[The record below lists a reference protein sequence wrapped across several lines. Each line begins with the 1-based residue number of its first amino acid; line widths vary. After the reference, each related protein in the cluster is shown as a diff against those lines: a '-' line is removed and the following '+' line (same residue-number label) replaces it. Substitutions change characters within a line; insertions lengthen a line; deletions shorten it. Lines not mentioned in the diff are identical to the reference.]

1 MFEGQGPSTGRQK
14 KKPCSLCFFVFGFCI
29 LGILMDP
36 KSLHKINDYLW
47 EIPQQGAM
55 RVPGRIFS
63 SEKLIREMDEKVRE
77 QVTNVAMLPGIQI
90 ASLAMPDAHWGYGFP
105 IGGVAAFDPDEGG
118 IISMGG
124 VGFDISC
131 GVRTMKTGMSRE
143 EVVPRLTTLVDQL
156 YNRVPA
162 GVGSEGLIKL
172 SATQIDEMLV
182 GGAEWAVK
190 KGYGVQDDLEYM
202 EDHGRVEGAEPDNVS
217 DTAKKRQYREMGTLG
232 SGNHYLEVQVVVDIY
247 DEQAAQAMG
256 LKKNDVVI
264 SVHSG
269 SRGLGH
275 QIGTDYL
282 KNLAAT
288 LQKYN
293 ITVKDRELACAP
305 ITSPEGEK
313 YFGAMSAGI
322 NCALANRQIITHLV
336 REIFTKVYPEGHIK
350 MLYDISHN
358 TCKVET
364 HEMNGKMTR
373 LYVHRKGAT
382 RAFGSDR
389 IDLPQEYRRSG
400 QPVLIGGTM
409 GTSSYILVGTDEGM
423 KTAFGSACHGAGRA
437 MSRTQAKRR
446 WHGKE
451 VVRLLEEQGVLV
463 RGHSYSGIAEEAP
476 ESYKD
481 VTEVVE
487 VAHHAHLARK
497 VARVKPIA
505 CVKG

>member
-1 MFEGQGPSTGRQK
+1 
-14 KKPCSLCFFVFGFCI
+14 
-29 LGILMDP
+29 MDL
-36 KSLHKINDYLW
+36 KTVHKINDYLW
-47 EIPQQGAM
+47 EITKQGEM
-55 RVPGRIFS
+55 RVPGRIFA

-77 QVTNVAMLPGIQI
+77 QVTNVAMLPGIQV
-90 ASLAMPDAHWGYGFP
+90 ASIAMPDAHWGYGFP

-131 GVRTMKTGMSRE
+131 GVRTMKTGMTQE
-143 EVVPRLTTLVDQL
+143 EIMPRLKTLVDEL
-156 YNRVPA
+156 FSRVPA
-162 GVGSEGLIKL
+162 GLGSEGLIKL
-172 SATQIDEMLV
+172 TPGQIDEMLL
-182 GGAEWAVK
+182 GGAEWAVR
-190 KGYGVQDDLEYM
+190 KGYGVKEDLQYIE
-202 EDHGRVEGAEPDNVS
+202 EHGRINGAEPDHVS

-232 SGNHYLEVQVVVDIY
+232 SGNHYLEVQVVADVY
-247 DEQAAQAMG
+247 DEKTAQAMG
-256 LKKNDVVI
+256 LRKEDVVI
-264 SVHSG
+264 SVHCG

-282 KNLAAT
+282 KSLAFT
-288 LQKYN
+288 LQKYS
-293 ITVKDRELACAP
+293 ITIKDRELACAP
-305 ITSPEGEK
+305 ASSPEGKK

-336 REIFTKVYPEGHIK
+336 REIFTEVYPEGRIK

-364 HEMNGKMTR
+364 HAVNGRKKR

-382 RAFGSDR
+382 RAFGPGQ
-389 IDLPQEYRRSG
+389 IDLPVEYRNVG

-409 GTSSYILVGTDEGM
+409 GTSSYILVGTEEGM

-437 MSRTQAKRR
+437 MSRTQAKKR
-446 WHGKE
+446 WHGRE
-451 VVRLLEEQGVLV
+451 VVKDLEERGILV
-463 RGHSYSGIAEEAP
+463 RGHSYAGIAEEAP

-487 VAHHAHLARK
+487 AAHHANLARK

>member
-1 MFEGQGPSTGRQK
+1 
-14 KKPCSLCFFVFGFCI
+14 
-29 LGILMDP
+29 MDVN
-36 KSLHKINDYLW
+36 SLHKINDYLW
-47 EIPQQGAM
+47 EIPQQGGM
-55 RVPGRIFS
+55 QVPGRIFA
-63 SEKLIREMDEKVRE
+63 SEKLVKEMDEKVRE

-131 GVRTMKTGMSRE
+131 GVRTVKTGMTRE
-143 EVVPRLTTLVDQL
+143 QMEPQLTKLVDEL
-156 YNRVPA
+156 FRRVPA

-172 SATQIDEMLV
+172 TTSQLDEMLL
-182 GGAEWAVK
+182 GGAEWAVQ
-190 KGYGVQDDLEYM
+190 KGYGLKQDLEYI
-202 EDHGRVEGAEPDNVS
+202 EEHGRVSGAQPEHVS
-217 DTAKKRQYREMGTLG
+217 PTAKKRQEREMGTLG
-232 SGNHYLEVQVVVDIY
+232 SGNHYLEAQVV
-247 DEQAAQAMG
+247 DEIFDKEGALAMG
-256 LKKNDVVI
+256 LKKDDVVI
-264 SVHSG
+264 SIHCG

-275 QIGTDYL
+275 QVGTDYI
-282 KNLAAT
+282 KSLAGAAS
-288 LQKYN
+288 KYN
-293 ITVKDRELACAP
+293 LPIRDRELASAP
-305 ITSPEGEK
+305 IDSPEGRK

-336 REIFTKVYPEGHIK
+336 REIVQDIFPEAKVS

-364 HEMNGKMTR
+364 HMVKGKKKR

-382 RAFGSDR
+382 RAFGPGQ
-389 IDLPQEYRRSG
+389 IDLPKEYQHVG

-409 GTSSYILVGTDEGM
+409 GTASYILAGTDEGM
-423 KTAFGSACHGAGRA
+423 KVAFGSACHGAGRA
-437 MSRTQAKRR
+437 MSRTQAKRQWKGR
-446 WHGKE
+446 E
-451 VVRLLEEQGVLV
+451 VIDQLAAQGVVV

-481 VTEVVE
+481 VTEVVDA
-487 VAHHAHLARK
+487 AHYAGLARK
-497 VARVKPIA
+497 VAKVKPWA

>member
-1 MFEGQGPSTGRQK
+1 
-14 KKPCSLCFFVFGFCI
+14 
-29 LGILMDP
+29 MDP
-36 KSLHKINDYLW
+36 NSLRKINDYLW
-47 EIPQQGAM
+47 EIPRQGTMKVA
-55 RVPGRIFS
+55 GRIFA
-63 SEKLIREMDEKVRE
+63 SEKLVREMDEKVRE
-77 QVTNVAMLPGIQI
+77 QVINVAMLPGIQI
-90 ASLAMPDAHWGYGFP
+90 ASIAMPDAHWGYGFP
-105 IGGVAAFDPDEGG
+105 IGGVAAFDPEEGG

-131 GVRTMKTGMSRE
+131 GVRTLKTGMTKE
-143 EVVPRLTTLVDQL
+143 EVTPRLKTLVDQL
-156 YNRVPA
+156 FSRVPA

-172 SATQIDEMLV
+172 SPGQIDEMLI

-190 KGYGVQDDLEYM
+190 KGYGVKDDLEYI
-202 EDHGRVEGAEPDNVS
+202 EEHGRVDGAEPEQVS
-217 DTAKKRQYREMGTLG
+217 ETAKKRQYREMGTLG
-232 SGNHYLEVQVVVDIY
+232 SGNHYLEVQVVAEVY

-256 LKKNDVVI
+256 LRRDDIVI
-264 SVHSG
+264 SVHCG

-275 QIGTDYL
+275 QIGTDAL
-282 KNLAAT
+282 KNLAFAV
-288 LQKYN
+288 QKYG
-293 ITVKDRELACAP
+293 ITIKDRELASAP
-305 ITSPEGEK
+305 IESPEGK
-313 YFGAMSAGI
+313 RYFGAMSAGI

-336 REIFTKVYPEGHIK
+336 REIFTEVYPEGHIK

-364 HEMNGKMTR
+364 HEINGRKKR

-382 RAFGSDR
+382 RAFGPGQ
-389 IDLPQEYRRSG
+389 IDLPQEYRHVG

-409 GTSSYILVGTDEGM
+409 GTSSYILVGTEEGM
-423 KTAFGSACHGAGRA
+423 KVAFGSACHGAGRA
-437 MSRTQAKRR
+437 MSRTAAKKR
-446 WHGKE
+446 WHGRE
-451 VVRLLEEQGVLV
+451 VVKELEEHGIVI

-487 VAHHAHLARK
+487 AAHHANLARK

>member
-1 MFEGQGPSTGRQK
+1 
-14 KKPCSLCFFVFGFCI
+14 
-29 LGILMDP
+29 MDL
-36 KSLHKINDYLW
+36 KTLNKINDYLW
-47 EIPQQGAM
+47 EIPRSGDM
-55 RVPGRIFS
+55 GVPGRIFA

-77 QVTNVAMLPGIQI
+77 QVTNVAMLPGIQL
-90 ASLAMPDAHWGYGFP
+90 ASMAMPDAHWGYGFP
-105 IGGVAAFDPDEGG
+105 IGGVAAFDPEEGG

-131 GVRTMKTGMSRE
+131 GVRTMKTGMTRE
-143 EVVPRLTTLVDQL
+143 EIMPRLRTLVDQF

-172 SATQIDEMLV
+172 SSAQIDEMLV

-190 KGYGVQDDLEYM
+190 KGYGVKDDLEYI
-202 EDHGRVEGAEPDNVS
+202 EEHGRVDGAEPEHVS
-217 DTAKKRQYREMGTLG
+217 DTAKKRQHREMGTLG
-232 SGNHYLEVQVVVDIY
+232 SGNHYLEVQVVDEVY
-247 DEQAAQAMG
+247 DEKAAQAMG
-256 LKKNDVVI
+256 LRINDVVI
-264 SVHSG
+264 TVHCG

-282 KNLAAT
+282 RSLADAAQRFK
-288 LQKYN
+288 LP
-293 ITVKDRELACAP
+293 IKDRELASAP
-305 ITSPEGEK
+305 INSPEGRK

-336 REIFTKVYPEGHIK
+336 REIFTGVYPEGRIK

-364 HEMNGKMTR
+364 HIINGRKKR

-382 RAFGSDR
+382 RAFGPGQ
-389 IDLPQEYRRSG
+389 IDLPVEYKDVG

-409 GTSSYILVGTDEGM
+409 GTASYILAGTEEGM
-423 KTAFGSACHGAGRA
+423 KQAFGSACHGAGRA
-437 MSRTQAKRR
+437 MSRTQAKKKWKGR
-446 WHGKE
+446 E
-451 VVRLLEEQGVLV
+451 IIDLLAARGIIV

-481 VTEVVE
+481 VTEVVDA
-487 VAHHAHLARK
+487 AHAANLARK
-497 VARVKPIA
+497 VVKVRPIA